1 MDQVKVQQ
9 DVCICTFGSKPK
21 KSRKRVSVCKVWLGA
36 DWYYFDTDLLFWTAF
51 MVSSKNDSNLGYRF
65 RVVDYELIEETEQLL
80 YGFTSFLAE
89 FGGKKL
95 IVDSLKSKL

>member
-1 MDQVKVQQ
+1 
-9 DVCICTFGSKPK
+9 
-21 KSRKRVSVCKVWLGA
+21 
-36 DWYYFDTDLLFWTAF
+36 

-89 FGGKKL
+89 FGGIKL